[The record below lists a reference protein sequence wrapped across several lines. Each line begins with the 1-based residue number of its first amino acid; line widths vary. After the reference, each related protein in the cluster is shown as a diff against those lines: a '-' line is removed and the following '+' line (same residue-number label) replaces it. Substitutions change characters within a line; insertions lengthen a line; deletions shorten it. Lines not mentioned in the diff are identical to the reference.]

1 MNELA
6 SAATRPPSLQLLR
19 PRTLATALGVS
30 ATTLWRWSKSPDFPK
45 AIRLGANAIAFD
57 AQDIARWLAGRQR

>member
-1 MNELA
+1 MNETS
-6 SAATRPPSLQLLR
+6 SAPLRPHALQLLR

-45 AIRLGANAIAFD
+45 AIRLGANTIAFD
-57 AQDIARWLAGRQR
+57 AQDIARWIAGRQR